1 MTTNMFQTLAKPFTE
16 SRVTSFEHM
25 DEPKCVDCDKI
36 QDVNST
42 IIKVNC
48 NCKKAHF
55 CIECLFKLMTNL
67 KECTECNYKWKI

>member
-48 NCKKAHF
+48 N
-55 CIECLFKLMTNL
+55 
-67 KECTECNYKWKI
+67 